1 VSPRTATAAADRAEI
16 PVATDYPALLD
27 RARELMQRP
36 GRAILGIAGPPAAG
50 KSTLAEQL
58 TADLGPRAALLP
70 MDGYHL
76 SNEVLVSLGSRGR
89 KGAADTFDAAGYA
102 ALLRRLRHDH
112 GEVPETVYAPRFHRE
127 IEESIAAEISIGPDV
142 ELIVTEGNYLLLP
155 QGPWAVV
162 RPLLDEA
169 WYIDIEDETRM
180 HRLIR
185 RHVEFGKSSEE
196 AYDWAHGTDQA
207 NATLIS
213 STAPHADLIVRLPAQ
228 A

>member
-1 VSPRTATAAADRAEI
+1 MSPRTANAAADRAEI
-16 PVATDYPALLD
+16 PVATDYPALLE
-27 RARELMQRP
+27 RARGLMQLP
-36 GRAILGIAGPPAAG
+36 GRTILGIAGAPAAG
-50 KSTLAEQL
+50 KSTLAERL
-58 TADLGPRAALLP
+58 TSDLGPRAALLP

-76 SNEVLVSLGSRGR
+76 SNEVLISLGSRRR

-102 ALLRRLRHDH
+102 ALLRRLRQDH
-112 GEVPETVYAPRFHRE
+112 GEAPETVYAPRFHRE
-127 IEESIAAEISIGPDV
+127 IEESIAAEISIGPDI

-155 QGPWAVV
+155 QGPWSVV

-196 AYDWAHGTDQA
+196 AYDWAHGTDQT

-213 STAPHADLIVRLPAQ
+213 STAPHADLIVRLSAQ